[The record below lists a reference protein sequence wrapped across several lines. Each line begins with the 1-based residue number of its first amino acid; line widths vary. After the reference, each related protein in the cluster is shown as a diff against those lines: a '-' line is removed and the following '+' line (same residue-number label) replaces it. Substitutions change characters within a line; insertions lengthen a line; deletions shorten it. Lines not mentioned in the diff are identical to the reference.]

1 MRSVKNFKALTIS
14 LALILLLTLF
24 TIPAFADVTDSSAS
38 FSEKVG
44 DIDMSK
50 TDSAGSYIHPALGGG
65 SVPQEL
71 QSGMPLMSPPTSAGK
86 GLKRE
91 GSGGKKRHGMK
102 GLHGYSRKS
111 EGSKSKK
118 GHPGYSRKSE
128 GSKSKHGGYG
138 DGYGRHGKKEG
149 SKGRHGYG
157 KGGHGYSKGGHGYGK
172 GGHGSYGHKSPF
184 SHVLRFAKKL
194 GLTDPQIADIRKKK
208 IEFMKAKIR
217 SEADHKIAHMEMEAL
232 VHSQSVDASKI
243 RALGNDIIA
252 AKTKMI
258 RATIEAKIA
267 ILNILTPEQ
276 RKKTSKMHG
285 MHN

>member
-1 MRSVKNFKALTIS
+1 MRSVKNIKSLPLS
-14 LALILLLTLF
+14 LALILPLTLF
-24 TIPAFADVTDSSAS
+24 TIPAFADITDSSAS

-50 TDSAGSYIHPALGGG
+50 TDSTGSYIHPALGGG
-65 SVPQEL
+65 SVPQEM
-71 QSGMPLMSPPTSAGK
+71 QSGIPLMSPPTSPGK
-86 GLKRE
+86 ELKRE

-111 EGSKSKK
+111 EGSKSK
-118 GHPGYSRKSE
+118 HGYSKGGHGYKYPGKSE
-128 GSKSKHGGYG
+128 GSKSKHGSYG
-138 DGYGRHGKKEG
+138 DGYGRHGKAEG
-149 SKGRHGYG
+149 SKGRHGYSTG
-157 KGGHGYSKGGHGYGK
+157 RHGYSK

-217 SEADHKIAHMEMEAL
+217 SEADHQIAHMEMEAL
-232 VHSQSVDASKI
+232 VHSQTVDASKI

-252 AKTKMI
+252 AKTRMI